1 MSDNT
6 FTSAG
11 STYKISVYSAAAA
24 GKRFPAILLVH
35 GNYGLGVPF
44 GEPIRDFAKALAGCG
59 YVTAVP
65 QYYQDDAPHLTD
77 TVPHDH
83 TLADAVRA
91 VTSRPDV
98 DGDRVGLIGFSL
110 GAATAMTF
118 VASHPPG
125 TVKALA
131 DFFGFL
137 TPTIQAGLASFPPT
151 IIFHNK
157 NDRIVPVA
165 NSQDLDRLLPATIDH
180 RFVGPYD
187 EQWQEVNHAFK
198 PGGPADIDSKSK
210 TTDWFVKHLPPTGK

>member
-6 FTSAG
+6 FVSAG
-11 STYKISVYSAAAA
+11 ITYKITVYSGATS
-24 GKRFPAILLVH
+24 GKRFPAVLLVH
-35 GNYGLGVPF
+35 GNAGLGPPY
-44 GEPIRDFAKALAGCG
+44 GEPIREFAKALAGRG

-65 QYYQDDAPHLTD
+65 QYYKDDAAHLAD

-83 TLADAVRA
+83 TLADAVQA

-118 VASHPPG
+118 VASHPAG

-157 NDRIVPVA
+157 NDEVVPVV
-165 NSQDLDRLLPATIDH
+165 NSQTLDRLLPGTIDH
-180 RFVGPYD
+180 TFVGPYD
-187 EQWQEVNHAFK
+187 EHWELNHAFK
-198 PGGPADIDSKSK
+198 PGGAADVDSRSK
-210 TTDWFVKHLPPTGK
+210 ATDWFVKHLPPTGK